1 MLGRGCVTPEGRKNS
16 NPQRFLEQDPLQQD
30 SRESASIVGVVV
42 SDQKKKKATV
52 AWETGEVLGS
62 RVREEGRSGNLVLR
76 IP

>member
-30 SRESASIVGVVV
+30 SRESPSIMGVVV

-62 RVREEGRSGNLVLR
+62 WVREEGRSGNLVLR